1 MSDNETPET
10 KRLIESACDVVR
22 EHADQGPDTEEI
34 LLMEIR
40 WEMDEH
46 ADNILGLI
54 MEIDDLRATGK
65 GAPETPETAEKV
77 AAIRK
82 RQAPLYEQ
90 IAACHQRLHLIA
102 QAFNRCPSCGSKH
115 EDECS
120 QPD

>member
-46 ADNILGLI
+46 ADSILGLI
-54 MEIDDLRATGK
+54 SKIDYVRGKSKGRPLTPTAREKIDLIREQQTALYGKIATCL
-65 GAPETPETAEKV
+65 A
-77 AAIRK
+77 R
-82 RQAPLYEQ
+82 RM
-90 IAACHQRLHLIA
+90 LIA
-102 QAFNRCPSCGSKH
+102 EAFNLCPGCGAKHPSCEGA
-115 EDECS
+115 E
-120 QPD
+120 